1 MNHPHPGGSAANNAA
16 NSADVTRVL
25 NDCAAL
31 ISQAATTLEEEIQ
44 ATELVVILAD
54 LQAGRAESSAAC
66 VRRIFPQALDTAIYH
81 GMAEPTLQCL
91 QTQAHN
97 AGRTAS
103 FYRARLKQLRRQY
116 AEQYAN
122 VRDKPTVK
130 SWQLPPDALHAF
142 DHFAYPLGT
151 LMQTLPGDITNVGSL
166 NQEERQMCESVGAL
180 AYQAHDIVMDGLDA
194 LGALLAQVGDMA
206 NARTAATAEAKME
219 TVMEAATLTQAGNLL
234 TWLTGQARF
243 MAQNAAEYGAAAMN
257 LRGSCV

>member
-1 MNHPHPGGSAANNAA
+1 MTQSHPGSDAANNP
-16 NSADVTRVL
+16 ADITHVL

-31 ISQAATTLEEEIQ
+31 ISQAAATLEEEIQ

-81 GMAEPTLQCL
+81 GMAAPTLQCL

-122 VRDKPTVK
+122 LRDKPSVK
-130 SWQLPPDALHAF
+130 CWQLSPDALHAF

-166 NQEERQMCESVGAL
+166 NQEERQMCESVAAL
-180 AYQAHDIVMDGLDA
+180 AYQAHDIVMDGLEA
-194 LGALLAQVGDMA
+194 LGALLAQAGDKA
-206 NARTAATAEAKME
+206 NPKAEGKTA
-219 TVMEAATLTQAGNLL
+219 VEAATLTQAGNLL
-234 TWLTGQARF
+234 TWLTGLARF
-243 MAQNAAEYGAAAMN
+243 MAQNAAEYGATAMN
-257 LRGSCV
+257 LRKSCV